1 MANWTHHD
9 AFRATLAAGAILTAG
24 ICLAQQP
31 AKFEAAAIKPG
42 DKNHLGA
49 LVQRGPAGGQFRM
62 TNVPLKQWV
71 EMGLS
76 VPDYALKAP
85 SWLETTTFDLNA
97 KLPTTLNQYSQ
108 AEMMKALLIER
119 FGLKW
124 HEEPG
129 TASGYELVA
138 DKKVMLQPATL
149 TERLL
154 GSGGRSSGP
163 TLVAGANMTMPQLAE
178 MLGTVL
184 GKPVIDATHISGGYD
199 LRVQWRPDS
208 DAQAAEQKRYGVDV
222 DSLPGSVFT
231 AVQEKLGLR
240 LQPAKVP
247 SKLIVVDH
255 INNQPTEN

>member
-1 MANWTHHD
+1 MKKA
-9 AFRATLAAGAILTAG
+9 APVSFASLAAIAIWSAT
-24 ICLAQQP
+24 ISFAQQQ
-31 AKFEAAAIKPG
+31 ARFEAAAIKPG
-42 DKNHLGA
+42 DKSHLGA
-49 LVQRGPAGGQFRM
+49 LVQRGSPGGEFRM

-76 VPDYALKAP
+76 IQDYALKAP
-85 SWLETTTFDLNA
+85 SWLDTTTFDLNA
-97 KLPTTLNQYSQ
+97 KLPSTPITQNSQ

-124 HEEPG
+124 HEEQQ
-129 TASGYELVA
+129 TVSGYELVT
-138 DKKVMLQPATL
+138 DKKVLLQPATL

-163 TLVAGANMTMPQLAE
+163 TIVAGTNMTMPELAE
-178 MLGTVL
+178 MLAKAL
-184 GKPVIDATHISGGYD
+184 GKPVVDATNISGGYD
-199 LRVQWRPDS
+199 LKVQWRPDS

-222 DSLPGSVFT
+222 DNLPSSVFA

-247 SKLIVVDH
+247 SKVIVVDH
-255 INNQPTEN
+255 IDNQPTAN

>member
-1 MANWTHHD
+1 MANWTHHN
-9 AFRATLAAGAILTAG
+9 AFRATLAVGAVLAASISA
-24 ICLAQQP
+24 AQQA

-49 LVQRGPAGGQFRM
+49 LVQPGPAGGQFRM

-97 KLPTTLNQYSQ
+97 KLPTTLNQNSQ
-108 AEMMKALLIER
+108 AEMMKALLVER

-124 HEEPG
+124 HEEPA
-129 TASGYELVA
+129 TVSGYELVA
-138 DKKVMLQPATL
+138 DKKVILQPATL

-154 GSGGRSSGP
+154 GSNGSSSGP
-163 TLVAGANMTMPQLAE
+163 TLVAGTNMTMPQFAE

-184 GKPVIDATHISGGYD
+184 GRPVVDATHISGGYD

-208 DAQAAEQKRYGVDV
+208 DAQTAEQKRYGIDV
-222 DSLPGSVFT
+222 DNLPGSVFA

-247 SKLIVVDH
+247 SKVIVVDH